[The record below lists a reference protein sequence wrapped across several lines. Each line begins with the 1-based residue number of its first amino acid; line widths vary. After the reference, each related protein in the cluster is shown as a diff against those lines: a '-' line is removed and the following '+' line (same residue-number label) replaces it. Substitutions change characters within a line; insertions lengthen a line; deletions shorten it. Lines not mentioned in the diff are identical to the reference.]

1 MTIVNKNNHKIKQI
15 AEFMA
20 LQYDEK
26 ITPLEKIILD
36 EGLSV
41 FYDSYEDAFDGMT
54 IYDRGKFYIHLN
66 TDRGNRKNSERGR
79 FTLAHELGHYFIDA
93 HRIGLK
99 KGLLEAHPSKTNKT
113 QYTTIEREA
122 DYFASCL
129 LMPEVRFCKD
139 IAGKKFNAEI
149 IDLLKTEYKVSRTA
163 CALRFADI
171 GNYPLLVVYAENSII
186 KWSYSS
192 EDFPFKWLINDNIV
206 PRNTVMGD
214 YFNNNHVAEVFK
226 TEKVW
231 AIDCFKN
238 VKKDEDIRKQFYEYC
253 ITYQNSALS
262 LFWED

>member
-1 MTIVNKNNHKIKQI
+1 MIVNKNSHKIKQL
-15 AEFMA
+15 AEYMA

-36 EGLSV
+36 EKLRV
-41 FYDSYEDAFDGMT
+41 FYDCYENAFDGMT
-54 IYDRGKFYIHLN
+54 IYDNGNFYIHLN
-66 TDRGNRKNSERGR
+66 IDRGNQNNSGKGR

-99 KGLLEAHPSKTNKT
+99 KGLLGAHPSETNKA

-129 LMPEVRFCKD
+129 LMPEARFCKD
-139 IAGKKFNAEI
+139 IAGKKFNAGI
-149 IDLLKTEYKVSRTA
+149 IDLLKTEYRVSRTA

-171 GNYPLLVVYAENSII
+171 GNYPLLVVYAENNTI

-214 YFNNNHVAEVFK
+214 YFNNNHIEELFK
-226 TEKVW
+226 TEQVW

-238 VKKDEDIRKQFYEYC
+238 VKDEDQQRKFYEHC
-253 ITYQNSALS
+253 ITHKNSALS